1 MICNII
7 PHMSHAVKI
16 KYISLL
22 SYTDLVYFLS
32 YLRARDARGKRAG
45 FTDYVLSY
53 QYTFHL
59 ARVRGK
65 SSEMVKARLAKK
77 NVDENPQISSICC
90 NMHDNLL

>member
-1 MICNII
+1 
-7 PHMSHAVKI
+7 MSRAVKI
-16 KYISLL
+16 KYTSLL

-32 YLRARDARGKRAG
+32 YLSARGKRAG
-45 FTDYVLSY
+45 FTGYVLSC

-59 ARVRGK
+59 ARVREK
-65 SSEMVKARLAKK
+65 SSERVKTLLAKK